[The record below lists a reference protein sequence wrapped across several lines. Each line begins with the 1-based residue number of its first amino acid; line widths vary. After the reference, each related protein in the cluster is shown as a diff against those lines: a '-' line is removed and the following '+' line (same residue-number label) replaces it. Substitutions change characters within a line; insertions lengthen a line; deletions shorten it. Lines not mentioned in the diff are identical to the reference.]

1 MEVINSELITI
12 KNSGQSGIYMIINLV
27 NNKFYIGSSVDIYHR
42 MLSHISL
49 LKRNKHDNIH
59 LQNSFNKYGINNF
72 IWIIIEQVDNCD
84 ELLIKEQYWMDLLN
98 VCNQDIAYNMC
109 SIAGSPLG
117 RKHSQ
122 ETKDKISASNKGK
135 KKSAEHIEKMTGY
148 QSKAVIQ
155 CTSTGNFIS
164 EWRSATFAS
173 KQLNISQIP
182 ISNCCLHKIRYY
194 KDCLWFFKTEYYSND
209 FNVKDFIPKYAIP
222 IEQYDLDNNFI
233 ARYKGY
239 REINEFFTHKINTT
253 NIIYCC
259 EGKINT
265 SYDYIWRYESVP

>member
-1 MEVINSELITI
+1 MDIINSELITI

-27 NNKFYIGSSVDIYHR
+27 NNKFYIGSSIDTYHR

-49 LKRNKHDNIH
+49 LKRNKHDNVH
-59 LQNSFNKYGINNF
+59 LQNSFNKYNIGNF
-72 IWIIIEQVDNCD
+72 IWVIIEQVDNYNN
-84 ELLIKEQYWMDLLN
+84 LLIKEQYWLDLLDA
-98 VCNQDIAYNMC
+98 CNQDIAYNMC

-135 KKSAEHIEKMTGY
+135 KKSSEHIEKMTGY

-155 CTSTGNFIS
+155 CTSTGNFIA

-173 KQLNISQIP
+173 KQLNISRTQ
-182 ISNCCLHKIRYY
+182 ISNCCLHKRRYCGDY
-194 KDCLWFFKTEYYSND
+194 LLFFKTEYYDKD
-209 FNVKDFIPKYAIP
+209 FNIKDYIPKHAMS

-233 ARYKGY
+233 ARYNGY
-239 REINEFFTHKINTT
+239 REINKFFIHEINTT

-265 SYDYIWRYESVP
+265 SYGYIWRYESAS